1 MMKKKFLK
9 VAQDGHFFDK
19 HKKILVAVSG
29 GKDSMALLDCLLAT
43 RDELQLEIGIAHVN
57 HKQRKESDEEEAHLK
72 SFAQQENIPIYTA
85 NYQDS
90 VFSEKKARDFRYQF
104 FEKKMREHAY
114 TGLVTAHHADDQAE
128 TIFMRLLRGSRLRH
142 LSGIQAIQNFGPGQ
156 LIRPLLSFK
165 KSELEATFYFEDSSN
180 KENTYLRN
188 RIRNNYLPLLEKE
201 NPQFSH
207 YLLDLGQENAQL
219 FQALQDLTKDIN
231 TTSVPI
237 FRKQSPAVQV
247 FLLQDYLATFPDLQ
261 VSKAQFKEILT
272 ILQTK
277 TNYYHPLNHHYC
289 LIKDYNQF
297 EIFKILPE
305 TDENEREYVIESEG
319 IFEFGGIIFSLNRDL
334 PNANQVLWVDKHQP
348 IRLRYRKAGDTILL
362 NGIQKKLRRY
372 FIDQKVPAKKRQEA
386 IIIEQHK
393 TILGVANQ
401 VTSDLSKSVKNDI
414 MKTKLYIKTK
424 E

>member
-1 MMKKKFLK
+1 
-9 VAQDGHFFDK
+9 
-19 HKKILVAVSG
+19 
-29 GKDSMALLDCLLAT
+29 MALLNCLLAT
-43 RDELQLEIGIAHVN
+43 RDEFQLEIGIAHVN
-57 HKQRKESDEEEAHLK
+57 HKQRKESDEEEAYLK
-72 SFAQQENIPIYTA
+72 NFAQQENIPIYIA
-85 NYQDS
+85 NYQDD
-90 VFSEKKARDFRYQF
+90 VFLKKGARFPLSI
-104 FEKKMREHAY
+104 FEKRCENTLILDWSQPIMPMIE
-114 TGLVTAHHADDQAE
+114 AE

-201 NPQFSH
+201 NPQFSY
-207 YLLDLGQENAQL
+207 YLLELGQENAQL

-277 TNYYHPLNHHYC
+277 SNYYHP
-289 LIKDYNQF
+289 
-297 EIFKILPE
+297 
-305 TDENEREYVIESEG
+305 
-319 IFEFGGIIFSLNRDL
+319 
-334 PNANQVLWVDKHQP
+334 
-348 IRLRYRKAGDTILL
+348 
-362 NGIQKKLRRY
+362 
-372 FIDQKVPAKKRQEA
+372 
-386 IIIEQHK
+386 
-393 TILGVANQ
+393 
-401 VTSDLSKSVKNDI
+401 
-414 MKTKLYIKTK
+414 
-424 E
+424 

>member
-9 VAQDGHFFDK
+9 VAQDGHFCDK

-207 YLLDLGQENAQL
+207 YLLELGQENAQL

-277 TNYYHPLNHHYC
+277 SNYYHPLNHHYC

-386 IIIEQHK
+386 IIIEQYK